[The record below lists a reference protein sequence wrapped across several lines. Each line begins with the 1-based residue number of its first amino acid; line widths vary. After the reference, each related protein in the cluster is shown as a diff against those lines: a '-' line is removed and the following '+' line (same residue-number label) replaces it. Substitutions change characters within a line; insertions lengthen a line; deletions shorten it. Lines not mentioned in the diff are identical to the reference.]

1 LPIIDFRLRPPALG
15 FLASRIYAAPDNRDS
30 YTRRLGFPPVISAQ
44 RQSMDLLRQEM
55 DAAGVSTGVVVGR
68 TTATLGTIAN
78 ADVAA
83 IVAADPKRFVG
94 VGSVDPLRRR
104 EAFAELEAMRK
115 LGLRAVNIEPG
126 VLSPATYMDD
136 RRLYPFYAWCEDNRL
151 PVIVMSGGG
160 AGPDITYSA
169 PERIDRVLAD
179 FPELTMVS
187 SHGNWP
193 WVHEILSIAF
203 RRPNLYLCPDMYWP
217 SLPGSEDYT
226 RAANSFL
233 SERMLFGTAY
243 PFCPLGEY
251 VRWFTALPLSSAAM
265 ENVLWRNAA
274 RVLGL
279 DAKT

>member
-1 LPIIDFRLRPPALG
+1 MTIIDFRLRPPALG
-15 FLASRIYAAPDNRDS
+15 FLQSRIYSAPDNRDS
-30 YTRRLGFPPVISAQ
+30 YTRRLGFGPVASAQ
-44 RQSMDLLRQEM
+44 KQSMDLLFSEM
-55 DAAGVSTGVVVGR
+55 DAAGIAKGVVVGR

-78 ADVAA
+78 ADVAT
-83 IVAADPKRFVG
+83 IVASYPGRFVG
-94 VGSVDPLRRR
+94 VGSVNPVNRR
-104 EAFAELEAMRK
+104 EAFAELDAMRK
-115 LGLRAVNIEPG
+115 AGLRAVNVEPG
-126 VLSPATYMDD
+126 VLAPAFYMDD
-136 RRLYPFYAWCEDNRL
+136 RRLYPFYAWCEDHKF

-179 FPELTMVS
+179 FPELTLVS

-217 SLPGSEDYT
+217 GLPGSDDYT

-243 PFCPLGEY
+243 PFCPLLEY
-251 VRWFTALPLSSAAM
+251 VRWFQSLPIAPSAV
-265 ENVLWRNAA
+265 ENILWKNAT

-279 DAKT
+279 AS